1 MQTSSERVNEGL
13 CVAGF
18 RCGWCG
24 GENSSREQHL
34 VKYAYTLRLTYVG
47 VVAHVLWT
55 HCRARGAN
63 HRHRQCAGS
72 SSCLKRVSARTGVT
86 RRSHC
91 HDVMCWGSAGP
102 IPGRLIIHLLKRPG
116 TDPLRVRRAR
126 APAHRSYR
134 PLRIRPRA
142 RARATCARLSR
153 LGTLG
158 NDGNRNRIF

>member
-1 MQTSSERVNEGL
+1 MQTSSERVNESL

-91 HDVMCWGSAGP
+91 HDSGVGGLQVRSQE
-102 IPGRLIIHLLKRPG
+102 RLIIRFVNGPG
-116 TDPLRVRRAR
+116 RTRSASV
-126 APAHRSYR
+126 APARPRTAPTGRSASGR
-134 PLRIRPRA
+134 VRA
-142 RARATCARLSR
+142 RARPAH
-153 LGTLG
+153 G
-158 NDGNRNRIF
+158 